1 MGGIKVRFKN
11 VVEQKETKDV
21 IPATEDTLEKISE
34 CADIMENLE
43 FGCVSCADVEQE
55 DDGHKTVVDFP
66 LCFDQFVGSAN
77 CDLTDKGYNKNL
89 TEMDQ
94 KGLEEIGIAHGH
106 GHFGAFHSGL
116 DNKALKEVVVPSCF
130 QNNREGIP
138 PENPKEFISR
148 VYSIVVNRGRGLYA
162 EINYLRE
169 TVNEKG
175 ISRVSE
181 SNPKKTIVVPVTDS
195 SFTLDFSRES
205 LVQELVS
212 RVFFPSPKSVPI
224 SFKQYVE
231 EYKSLSKARSDKQL
245 IRFSTKLTE
254 LIKSGKPSAP
264 AIMQFIERMENQ
276 FAERLK
282 FVYNLNNPAP
292 HIRDLFAFTMADDQC
307 PDWIHDFVD
316 QGAGSAPRRTIL
328 RRRDSSASSIDDSVV
343 EQFLDKINSEFRQEI
358 DVGFI
363 DDLDIDLL
371 MAEKEASEA
380 QAKAQPSL
388 VSEITPYL
396 AAVETAIAQNKDSE
410 LQHTLD
416 TLYGYA
422 KLALLSAIPDA
433 NFADIEK
440 IMDEKTQS
448 VLALSKK
455 EITSI
460 QTVLAEQE
468 GRLDLLL
475 GEQCDG
481 LPEILVNP
489 VAYDKIKGTLTEIIN
504 AERSQAHRFAEDA
517 MFFKEKLPVNWVRK
531 HAPKAAN
538 YVHQLKKE
546 IKALSKYGALI
557 PGMNETIGW
566 LKKQEQFLHKYVLG
580 FFSRFE
586 SKIEDYLTACTE
598 HSPASKEAE
607 KARSIVQEYVDAA
620 GSMPS
625 KPYWYY
631 RNKMSEILEEIE
643 DEH

>member
-1 MGGIKVRFKN
+1 MGGIKVQFEN
-11 VVEQKETKDV
+11 VIKQTETKDV
-21 IPATEDTLEKISE
+21 IPATKDALEKISE

-94 KGLEEIGIAHGH
+94 RGLEEIGIAHGH

-169 TVNEKG
+169 TVDEKG
-175 ISRVSE
+175 IRRVSE

-195 SFTLDFSRES
+195 PFTLDFSRES
-205 LVQELVS
+205 LVHELVS
-212 RVFFPSPKSVPI
+212 RVFFPSPKSVPG
-224 SFKQYVE
+224 SFKHYLE
-231 EYKSLSKARSDKQL
+231 EYKSLSKTRSDKKL
-245 IRFSTKLTE
+245 SRFATKLTE
-254 LIKSGKPSAP
+254 LIKSGKSSAP
-264 AIMQFIERMENQ
+264 AIMQFIERMDNQ

-282 FVYNLNNPAP
+282 FVYDLNNPAP
-292 HIRDLFAFTMADDQC
+292 HIKDLFAFAMADDQC
-307 PDWIHDFVD
+307 PDWIPDFVD
-316 QGAGSAPRRTIL
+316 QVAGSAPRRTIF
-328 RRRDSSASSIDDSVV
+328 RRRDAGATAVDDSIV
-343 EQFLDKINSEFRQEI
+343 EPFLDDISSEFRQEI
-358 DVGFI
+358 NTDFI
-363 DDLDIDLL
+363 DDLNLDILL
-371 MAEKEASEA
+371 AEKEAVET
-380 QAKAQPSL
+380 QAKAQPTL

-396 AAVETAIAQNKDSE
+396 AAVETAIMQNKDDD
-410 LQHTLD
+410 LQHTLE
-416 TLYGYA
+416 TLHGYA
-422 KLALLSAIPDA
+422 KLALLSAIPNAD
-433 NFADIEK
+433 FADLEK
-440 IMDEKTQS
+440 IMDAKTQL

-460 QTVLAEQE
+460 QNVLAEKE
-468 GRLDLLL
+468 GRLDVLLS
-475 GEQCDG
+475 EQCAG
-481 LPEILVNP
+481 LPEILVDP
-489 VAYDKIKGTLTEIIN
+489 ASYDKIKDTLTGIIN
-504 AERSQAHRFAEDA
+504 TERSQAHRFAEDA

-586 SKIEDYLTACTE
+586 SKIEDYLTVCTE
-598 HSPASKEAE
+598 HGSASKEAE